1 MILLNEARKQEL
13 IELAKAA
20 AEKAY
25 APYSKFRVGAA
36 LLTNSGKI
44 YSGCNVEN
52 ASYSMTICAERN
64 AVFQA
69 VADGHKDIAAVFI
82 YVDSDLSFPPCG
94 ACRQV
99 LAEFAQ
105 DMPIFIANRKEVTE
119 TTLSALLP
127 ERFSLPNE

>member
-1 MILLNEARKQEL
+1 MILLNEARKKEL
-13 IELAKAA
+13 IELAKVASQ
-20 AEKAY
+20 KAY
-25 APYSKFRVGAA
+25 APYSRFKVGAV

-64 AVFQA
+64 VVFQA
-69 VADGHKDIAAVFI
+69 IADGNKDIAAIFI
-82 YVDSDLSFPPCG
+82 YVDSKLSFPPCG

-99 LAEFAQ
+99 LAEFVQ
-105 DMPIFIANRKEVTE
+105 DMPVFIANKHEVTE
-119 TTLSALLP
+119 TTLAALLP

>member
-13 IELAKAA
+13 IEMAKAA
-20 AEKAY
+20 SKKAY
-25 APYSKFRVGAA
+25 APYSRFKVGAV

-64 AVFQA
+64 VVFQA
-69 VADGHKDIAAVFI
+69 IADGHKDIAAIVI

-99 LAEFAQ
+99 LAEFTS
-105 DMPIFIANRKEVTE
+105 DMPVFIANRKEVKE
-119 TTLSALLP
+119 TTLAALLP
-127 ERFSLPNE
+127 ERFSLPNA

>member
-1 MILLNEARKQEL
+1 MILINEARKTEL

-36 LLTNSGKI
+36 VLTNSGKI

-52 ASYSMTICAERN
+52 ASFSLTICAERN

-69 VADGHKDIAAVFI
+69 VAEGHKDIAAIVI
-82 YVDSDLSFPPCG
+82 YVDSELSFPPCG

-99 LAEFAQ
+99 LAEFAH
-105 DMPIFIANRKEVTE
+105 DMPVFIANRKETVE
-119 TTLSALLP
+119 TTLAALLP
-127 ERFSLPNE
+127 ERFTLPNA

>member
-1 MILLNEARKQEL
+1 MHTLDDSQKKEL
-13 IELAKAA
+13 IEIAKTASVN
-20 AEKAY
+20 AY
-25 APYSKFRVGAA
+25 APYSKFKVGAA
-36 LLTNSGKI
+36 LLAQSGKI

-69 VADGHKDIAAVFI
+69 IANGERNYAAIAI

-99 LAEFAQ
+99 LSEFAN
-105 DMPIFIANRKEVTE
+105 DLVVIISNRVNSND
-119 TTLSALLP
+119 TTLSKLLP
-127 ERFSLPNE
+127 ERFSLKDE